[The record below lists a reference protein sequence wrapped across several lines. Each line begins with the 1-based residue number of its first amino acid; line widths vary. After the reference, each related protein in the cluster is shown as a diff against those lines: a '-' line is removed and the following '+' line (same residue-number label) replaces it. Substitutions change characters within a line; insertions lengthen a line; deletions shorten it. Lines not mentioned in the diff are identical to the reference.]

1 MAVKV
6 ATAIKMDLKK
16 TGWEG
21 TDWGKSGSGQGQ
33 LVDSCKH
40 DNEHASS
47 IKCGRKLSQCH
58 FAPTNPTKHCDITK
72 FHFF

>member
-33 LVDSCKH
+33 VVDSCKH

-47 IKCGRKLSQCH
+47 IKCGEFLDC
-58 FAPTNPTKHCDITK
+58 CGG
-72 FHFF
+72 

>member
-21 TDWGKSGSGQGQ
+21 TDWGKSGSGKGQ
-33 LVDSCKH
+33 VADSRKH

-47 IKCGRKLSQCH
+47 IKCGEFLDCCGGQIQICAYKQY
-58 FAPTNPTKHCDITK
+58 K
-72 FHFF
+72 